1 MTMGSETRHFQNSGT
16 ISYFAIGG
24 THFWGHA
31 DFHVSIPIMSFGTSE
46 FETKSETGMKV
57 FPMRVENKK
66 LRPYA
71 GIAWHPASLQRG
83 DGAIKYSHTFPLSA
97 GFAYLNGMH
106 MLDAGLSW
114 NPSNSQDYYVNPTT
128 VSTLKTP
135 PISINFTYKVM
146 LETTLS
152 AERDWKSGRT
162 ASITDQ
168 LASEGKLNGFT
179 LSVGPSSSMY
189 LASSAFNRDQ
199 APYLHQHKIVNVFPE
214 FGVGYYL
221 HQPDVQFNL
230 VYRSNVSEQN
240 AYGTQQRAERQAIT
254 FEAYKFLFDYHGF
267 AAFLGPAISHESLN
281 VRHDGESASFNG
293 LKPGL
298 TFGWDIRP
306 NRLQSWLLR
315 TNLRW
320 FPNLDVTMSN
330 GQTVPMDQLEFNFIE
345 LVVFPGRMF

>member
-1 MTMGSETRHFQNSGT
+1 
-16 ISYFAIGG
+16 
-24 THFWGHA
+24 
-31 DFHVSIPIMSFGTSE
+31 
-46 FETKSETGMKV
+46 
-57 FPMRVENKK
+57 
-66 LRPYA
+66 
-71 GIAWHPASLQRG
+71 
-83 DGAIKYSHTFPLSA
+83 
-97 GFAYLNGMH
+97 